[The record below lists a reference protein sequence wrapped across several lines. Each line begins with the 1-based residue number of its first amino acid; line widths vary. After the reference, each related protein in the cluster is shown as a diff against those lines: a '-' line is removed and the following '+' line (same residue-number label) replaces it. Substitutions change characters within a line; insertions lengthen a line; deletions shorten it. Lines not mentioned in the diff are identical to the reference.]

1 MLHTLIMSASC
12 VSSSQLDLSY
22 NDIRPEGAKSL
33 ADALKVNASL
43 TSLVIHAN
51 KLGDE
56 GIDAMATALK
66 ESSTSKLA
74 SLGVRFNGI
83 GSKGAESLAAYLAVS
98 ASMTKMR

>member
-1 MLHTLIMSASC
+1 MLHTLIVSASFI
-12 VSSSQLDLSY
+12 SHPQLNLEANRIGS
-22 NDIRPEGAKSL
+22 EGAKSL

-43 TSLVIHAN
+43 TSLVIHSN